1 MTIARLSVHKNTLHK
16 RHRRQVSE
24 RLAREVKELR
34 GDIDGYAIV
43 GLRQNGTAR
52 CDWMLPKEGVSLSL
66 LPEMVRAV
74 MLRSIGKSD
83 AADVV
88 NSTFGFDDPDDAA

>member
-16 RHRRQVSE
+16 RRRRQVSE

-43 GLRQNGTAR
+43 GFRKDGTAR
-52 CDWMLPKEGVSLSL
+52 CDWMRTNGTVPLTLI
-66 LPEMVRAV
+66 PEFVKGAL
-74 MLRSIGKSD
+74 LRSIGKSD
-83 AADVV
+83 AADVI
-88 NSTFGFDDPDDAA
+88 NHTFGFDDPDDAA